1 MEENKIEGDE
11 MANVGD
17 KINGAEPGW
26 ANISFGN
33 SSITYTSLSKGI
45 NFAAGNG
52 SASSFSFTFTGT
64 AVRIITGLFSDGA
77 TRAEIKIDN
86 MVEYANFKG
95 TSGEPHIVYEKNKLP
110 YGTHTIT
117 VRSNN
122 TGTLSLMSIH
132 YAAFANQGDK
142 LAKPELGWQRYKFNE
157 KLNDGTEAIK
167 FYPDNIWTRY
177 SNYIYT
183 TSKDVGYIRFK
194 FYGSA
199 IRIISTHFSDT
210 ATMARITIDGTLS
223 YYNSKGESDG
233 DRLSFENSNLPL
245 GIHTVEIHAN
255 NSGNLGL
262 SAIDLKDGEY
272 LVPLIKVGEALLQ
285 PEPGW
290 TRYDDTD
297 SKIKYL
303 GTWQVTNSGYN
314 NSLHYKNE
322 NVPPKE
328 TVAIK
333 FKFYGK
339 SLRIIGLKMA
349 YYSQNA
355 LIQIDDTEPEL
366 ISFYGETIN
375 TCLLYE
381 KVGLKEGNHT
391 VTIWGEN
398 INLDAIDINQG
409 GFFTPPIKVGDILKE
424 PELGWKRFDDRD
436 EKIFYENPDGGSW
449 KKISA
454 SPDYHN
460 GTLTFK
466 EHVGMPRLKVKFK
479 FKGIQL
485 RILATRFSTTVSK
498 YEEAKILIDG
508 VQYVYNQNGTA
519 NQYCTLL
526 FESPILNQDIH
537 TVEITTGKDPF
548 DFDCID
554 ILGGELFFEP
564 AKVGD
569 VLKEPEPGWTRVDD
583 VNSLIS
589 YIGDSWNLSET
600 SINYYNQTNKYR
612 VGTTPGSVEFSFK
625 GTGIRVVSTMYAAK
639 ASENWPEVSI
649 EIDGVTI
656 GEYAQ
661 SNPDITKL
669 ININQTLLFE
679 KAGLTDGVHKIKL
692 SGTNMNMDAFDILGG
707 NIVKPPAKVGD
718 ILKKP
723 EPGWKRFDD
732 TDSNIKYK
740 GVWATESK
748 SVHYNSTC
756 HYKHSS
762 SNKPPDSNPIS
773 IKFNFE
779 GTKLR
784 IIGLKGNS
792 YDSDAKILI
801 DGKEEVI
808 NFKSTEFLYQCIVY
822 EKLNLS
828 SGAHTVEVKGIY
840 MTLDAIDIDADGS
853 LFTPAKVGDVLKEPQ
868 PGWKRFDNTDI
879 NIKYTGP
886 WNHYTNSNGDYNKT
900 ISVKNNDDGKVPAK
914 CGFAFFGTGIRII
927 SQYNK
932 SESYQNPIKI
942 TIDGSSETYTIS
954 SSLVFQCLAY
964 EKLNLEPGT
973 HTVVIEAQNNII
985 DAIDVQN
992 GYLFTPT
999 QIGDVLKEPESGW
1012 KRFDD
1017 RDPNILYQG
1026 NWIENENIT
1035 THYRGT
1041 FHNKPSSSGDD
1052 SIIKALF
1059 DFSGT
1064 KLRIIAFMTTGSYD
1078 VGTIKIDGEAFNFSY
1093 IKGTPTAQCLV
1104 FEKLGLEPGVHKV
1117 ELSGRYINL
1126 DAIDIDET
1134 GELIPIETKKPKVS
1148 LYEKESGKIFVDDFD
1163 SINPKWLMSPFTA
1176 FNNIVKQGFLRMN
1189 HSADKDTLLLID
1201 KPQGNVAIQVIA
1213 DYTPTKEGDKG
1224 GLLIYK
1230 NEANNIEFLESMK
1243 VSDSPDPK
1251 EWMAVC
1257 KENQWDF
1264 YNKTDVMFDYVRSEQ
1279 LEAHKIGVVLKK
1291 GNTEGFTP
1299 LDINKIIITTS
1310 NLLRL
1315 RQLYEKYKVVLK
1327 DAAENV
1333 ISTSFVEVANTGI
1346 DIPLPSLEFEGI
1358 VEIYDEDGT
1367 LVAKRQTTFF
1377 GGDMY
1382 CMGSSLHISMDT
1394 KELNETD
1401 PTHLGYMTETE
1412 RLVKMTL
1419 TNDNVGPVSNVK
1431 VAIQQY
1437 MEKFGYTWAHLSLD
1451 GSHYTDELSIETLD
1465 AGSSKDFWIKI
1476 IKDVNYMAFEP
1487 IYFNIHLSH
1496 D

>member
-1 MEENKIEGDE
+1 

-26 ANISFGN
+26 TNVDFKD
-33 SSITYTSLSKGI
+33 SSIKYTSMVKQTS
-45 NFAAGNG
+45 FAAGSG

-64 AVRIITGLFSDGA
+64 AVRIITGLFSDGV
-77 TRAEIKIDN
+77 TKAEIKIDN

-95 TSGEPHIVYEKNKLP
+95 TSGDPHIVYEKNKLP

-117 VRSNN
+117 VRSNVSSS
-122 TGTLSLMSIH
+122 TPGTLTLMAIH

-157 KLNDGTEAIK
+157 KLNDGTEAIRY
-167 FYPDNIWTRY
+167 YPENIWTRY
-177 SNYIYT
+177 SNYIFT

-199 IRIISTHFSDT
+199 IRIISTHFSTT
-210 ATMARITIDGTLS
+210 ASMARITIDGTSS
-223 YYNSKGESDG
+223 YYNSRGGSDG

-245 GIHTVEIHAN
+245 GIHTVQIDT
-255 NSGNLGL
+255 NSTGELCL

-272 LVPLIKVGEALLQ
+272 LVPLIKVGEPLLQ

-297 SKIKYL
+297 SKIKYS
-303 GTWQVTNSGYN
+303 GTWSASTADDGSYN
-314 NSLHYKNE
+314 RTVHYTSTTSNGI
-322 NVPPKE
+322 VSA
-328 TVAIK
+328 T
-333 FKFYGK
+333 FSFYGK
-339 SLRIIGLKMA
+339 SIRLIGLMSP
-349 YYSQNA
+349 YYKKAS
-355 LIQIDDTEPEL
+355 IIIDGNILED
-366 ISFYGETIN
+366 IN
-375 TCLLYE
+375 LEATTNGKSILVYE
-381 KVGLKEGNHT
+381 KKDLKEGNHT
-391 VTIWGEN
+391 VTIWGEK

-409 GFFTPPIKVGDILKE
+409 GYFTPPVKVGDILKE

-436 EKIFYENPDGGSW
+436 TKISYENPDGGSW
-449 KKISA
+449 KISA
-454 SPDYHN
+454 NSDYYN
-460 GTLTFK
+460 GTITFK

-526 FESPILNQDIH
+526 FESPVLNQDIH

-569 VLKEPEPGWTRVDD
+569 VLTQPEPGWKRFDD
-583 VNSLIS
+583 SHNSIT
-589 YIGDSWNLSET
+589 YEGVWRTD
-600 SINYYNQTNKYR
+600 
-612 VGTTPGSVEFSFK
+612 
-625 GTGIRVVSTMYAAK
+625 TGIKNYNSTLHYKEKDTNTGPASIKFNFYGSKLRIIGLSYYYYDTDAK
-639 ASENWPEVSI
+639 I
-649 EIDGVTI
+649 IIDGNEETI
-656 GEYAQ
+656 
-661 SNPDITKL
+661 NF
-669 ININQTLLFE
+669 N
-679 KAGLTDGVHKIKL
+679 L
-692 SGTNMNMDAFDILGG
+692 SGTNAIYQCLLYEKEGLSLGQHTVQIQGVYMTLDAIDIDADGYL
-707 NIVKPPAKVGD
+707 PAKVGD
-718 ILKKP
+718 ILTQP

-732 TDSNIKYK
+732 TDSNIKYE
-740 GVWATESK
+740 GNWIAAQNATGRFNE
-748 SVHYNSTC
+748 TL
-756 HYKHSS
+756 HYKNNSHGI
-762 SNKPPDSNPIS
+762 DPIS
-773 IKFNFE
+773 IEFHFK

-784 IIGLKGNS
+784 LITLVNTLYDKNLQITIDNVTETFSS
-792 YDSDAKILI
+792 YKDKSEAQ
-801 DGKEEVI
+801 VI
-808 NFKSTEFLYQCIVY
+808 AY
-822 EKLNLS
+822 EKTGLLNTTHKVIIT
-828 SGAHTVEVKGIY
+828 GTYAN
-840 MTLDAIDIDADGS
+840 LDALDIDAD
-853 LFTPAKVGDVLKEPQ
+853 
-868 PGWKRFDNTDI
+868 
-879 NIKYTGP
+879 
-886 WNHYTNSNGDYNKT
+886 
-900 ISVKNNDDGKVPAK
+900 
-914 CGFAFFGTGIRII
+914 
-927 SQYNK
+927 
-932 SESYQNPIKI
+932 
-942 TIDGSSETYTIS
+942 
-954 SSLVFQCLAY
+954 
-964 EKLNLEPGT
+964 
-973 HTVVIEAQNNII
+973 
-985 DAIDVQN
+985 

-999 QIGDVLKEPESGW
+999 QVGDVLKEPESVW

-1041 FHNKPSSSGDD
+1041 FHNKPSSSGDN
-1052 SIIKALF
+1052 SIVRALF

-1126 DAIDIDET
+1126 DAVDIDET

-1176 FNNIVKQGFLRMN
+1176 FNNVAKQGFLRMN
-1189 HSADKDTLLLID
+1189 HSANKDALLLID

-1213 DYTPTKEGDKG
+1213 DYTPTKEGDQG

-1264 YNKTDVMFDYVRSEQ
+1264 YNKTDVTFDYVRSEQ

-1291 GNTEGFTP
+1291 GNAEGFTP

-1394 KELNETD
+1394 KELDETD

-1419 TNDNVGPVSNVK
+1419 TNDNIGPVSNVK

-1465 AGSSKDFWIKI
+1465 AGISKDFWVKI

-1496 D
+1496 E

>member
-11 MANVGD
+11 MAKVGD
-17 KINGAEPGW
+17 KIDGAEPGW
-26 ANISFGN
+26 SNISFGN
-33 SSITYTSLSKGI
+33 SSITYTGMTKG
-45 NFAAGNG
+45 
-52 SASSFSFTFTGT
+52 SSFAYGTGSTASYSFTFTGT

-77 TRAEIKIDN
+77 TNAEIKIDN
-86 MVEYANFKG
+86 TVEYANFKG
-95 TSGEPHIVYEKNKLP
+95 TSGDPHIVYEKTKLP

-117 VRSNN
+117 VRANGS
-122 TGTLSLMSIH
+122 GTLSLMAIH

-142 LAKPELGWQRYKFNE
+142 LVKPELGWQRHKFDE
-157 KLNDGTEAIK
+157 KLSDGTEAVK
-167 FYPDNIWTRY
+167 YYPENIWTRY
-177 SNYIYT
+177 SEYIFT
-183 TSKDVGYIRFK
+183 TKPNVGYIRFK

-210 ATMARITIDGTLS
+210 ATMARIIIDGKTS
-223 YYNSKGESDG
+223 YYNSRGGSDG

-245 GIHTVEIHAN
+245 GIHTVEIYTN
-255 NSGNLGL
+255 NTGNLSL

-303 GTWQVTNSGYN
+303 GTWSVSTTDDGSYN
-314 NSLHYKNE
+314 KTVHYTSTTS
-322 NVPPKE
+322 VGIVSA
-328 TVAIK
+328 T
-333 FKFYGK
+333 FSFYGK
-339 SLRIIGLKMA
+339 SIRLIGLMSP
-349 YYSQNA
+349 YYKKAN
-355 LIQIDDTEPEL
+355 IIIDGNILEE
-366 ISFYGETIN
+366 IN
-375 TCLLYE
+375 FEATTNGKSILVYE
-381 KVGLKEGNHT
+381 KKDLKEENHT
-391 VTIWGEN
+391 VTIWGEK
-398 INLDAIDINQG
+398 INLDAIDFNESGYLIP
-409 GFFTPPIKVGDILKE
+409 TVKVGERLKE
-424 PELGWKRFDDRD
+424 PEPGWKRFDDRD
-436 EKIFYENPDGGSW
+436 TRIFYENPDGGTW
-449 KKISA
+449 KKISVD
-454 SPDYHN
+454 PTKYYN
-460 GTLTFK
+460 GTVTFK
-466 EHVGMPRLKVKFK
+466 EHLGMPRLKIKFK

-485 RILATRFSTTVSK
+485 RILATRYSTTVSK

-508 VQYVYNQNGTA
+508 VQYVYNQNGPS
-519 NQYCTLL
+519 NQFCTLL
-526 FESPILNQDIH
+526 FESPILNQDVH

-569 VLKEPEPGWTRVDD
+569 VLTQPEPGWKRFDD
-583 VNSLIS
+583 SHS
-589 YIGDSWNLSET
+589 
-600 SINYYNQTNKYR
+600 SI
-612 VGTTPGSVEFSFK
+612 
-625 GTGIRVVSTMYAAK
+625 MYAGVWGIDKGLKNYNSTLHYKEKSTNTEPAAIKFNFYGSKLRIIGLSYDYYDTDAK
-639 ASENWPEVSI
+639 I
-649 EIDGVTI
+649 IIDGHEETI
-656 GEYAQ
+656 
-661 SNPDITKL
+661 NF
-669 ININQTLLFE
+669 N
-679 KAGLTDGVHKIKL
+679 L
-692 SGTNMNMDAFDILGG
+692 SGTKDIYQCLLYEKKGLLLGNHTVQIQGIFMNLDAIDIDADGYLFT
-707 NIVKPPAKVGD
+707 PAKVGD
-718 ILKKP
+718 ILTQP

-732 TDSNIKYK
+732 TDNNIKYE
-740 GVWATESK
+740 GNWVAAQNATGRFNE
-748 SVHYNSTC
+748 TL
-756 HYKHSS
+756 HYKNNSHGI
-762 SNKPPDSNPIS
+762 DPIS
-773 IKFNFE
+773 IEFHFK

-784 IIGLKGNS
+784 LITLVNTL
-792 YDSDAKILI
+792 YDKNLQITI
-801 DGKEEVI
+801 DGVTETFSSYKDKSESQVI
-808 NFKSTEFLYQCIVY
+808 TY
-822 EKLNLS
+822 EKTGLLNTT
-828 SGAHTVEVKGIY
+828 HKVKITGIY
-840 MTLDAIDIDADGS
+840 ANLDAIDIDADG
-853 LFTPAKVGDVLKEPQ
+853 
-868 PGWKRFDNTDI
+868 
-879 NIKYTGP
+879 
-886 WNHYTNSNGDYNKT
+886 
-900 ISVKNNDDGKVPAK
+900 
-914 CGFAFFGTGIRII
+914 
-927 SQYNK
+927 
-932 SESYQNPIKI
+932 
-942 TIDGSSETYTIS
+942 
-954 SSLVFQCLAY
+954 
-964 EKLNLEPGT
+964 
-973 HTVVIEAQNNII
+973 
-985 DAIDVQN
+985 
-992 GYLFTPT
+992 YLFTPT
-999 QIGDVLKEPESGW
+999 QVGDVLKEPESGW

-1017 RDPNILYQG
+1017 RDPNIIYQG

-1052 SIIKALF
+1052 SIVRALF

-1064 KLRIIAFMTTGSYD
+1064 KVRIIAFMTTGSYD

-1104 FEKLGLEPGVHKV
+1104 FEKAGLEPGIHKV

-1134 GELIPIETKKPKVS
+1134 GELIPIEIKKPKVS
-1148 LYEKESGKIFVDDFD
+1148 LYEKESGKVFVDDFD

-1176 FNNIVKQGFLRMN
+1176 FNNVVKPEFLRMN
-1189 HSADKDTLLLID
+1189 HSADKDVLLLID

-1230 NEANNIEFLESMK
+1230 NAANNIEFLESMK
-1243 VSDSPDPK
+1243 ASDSPDTK

-1264 YNKTDVMFDYVRSEQ
+1264 YNKTDITFDYVRSEQ

-1291 GNTEGFTP
+1291 GNAEGFTP

-1333 ISTSFVEVANTGI
+1333 ISTSFVEAANTGI

-1394 KELNETD
+1394 KELDETD
-1401 PTHLGYMTETE
+1401 PTHLGYMTESE

-1451 GSHYTDELSIETLD
+1451 GSHYTNELTIETLNP
-1465 AGSSKDFWIKI
+1465 GSSKDFWVKI

-1496 D
+1496 E

>member
-1 MEENKIEGDE
+1 

-26 ANISFGN
+26 SNISFGN
-33 SSITYTSLSKGI
+33 GSITYTGMTKGVSY
-45 NFAAGNG
+45 AYGG
-52 SASSFSFTFTGT
+52 GTASYSFTFTGT

-86 MVEYANFKG
+86 TVEYANFKG
-95 TSGEPHIVYEKNKLP
+95 TSGDPHIVYEKTKLP

-122 TGTLSLMSIH
+122 TGTLSLMAIH
-132 YAAFANQGDK
+132 YAAFANVGDK
-142 LAKPELGWQRYKFNE
+142 LDKPELGWQRHKFNE
-157 KLNDGTEAIK
+157 KLSDGTEAIRY
-167 FYPDNIWTRY
+167 YPENIWNAYTDK
-177 SNYIYT
+177 YIYT
-183 TSKDVGYIRFK
+183 KEKDVGYIRFK

-223 YYNSKGESDG
+223 YYNSRGGSDG

-272 LVPLIKVGEALLQ
+272 LVPLIKVG
-285 PEPGW
+285 
-290 TRYDDTD
+290 
-297 SKIKYL
+297 
-303 GTWQVTNSGYN
+303 
-314 NSLHYKNE
+314 
-322 NVPPKE
+322 
-328 TVAIK
+328 
-333 FKFYGK
+333 
-339 SLRIIGLKMA
+339 
-349 YYSQNA
+349 
-355 LIQIDDTEPEL
+355 
-366 ISFYGETIN
+366 
-375 TCLLYE
+375 
-381 KVGLKEGNHT
+381 
-391 VTIWGEN
+391 
-398 INLDAIDINQG
+398 
-409 GFFTPPIKVGDILKE
+409 DIL
-424 PELGWKRFDDRD
+424 
-436 EKIFYENPDGGSW
+436 
-449 KKISA
+449 
-454 SPDYHN
+454 
-460 GTLTFK
+460 T
-466 EHVGMPRLKVKFK
+466 
-479 FKGIQL
+479 
-485 RILATRFSTTVSK
+485 
-498 YEEAKILIDG
+498 
-508 VQYVYNQNGTA
+508 
-519 NQYCTLL
+519 
-526 FESPILNQDIH
+526 
-537 TVEITTGKDPF
+537 
-548 DFDCID
+548 
-554 ILGGELFFEP
+554 
-564 AKVGD
+564 
-569 VLKEPEPGWTRVDD
+569 
-583 VNSLIS
+583 
-589 YIGDSWNLSET
+589 
-600 SINYYNQTNKYR
+600 
-612 VGTTPGSVEFSFK
+612 
-625 GTGIRVVSTMYAAK
+625 
-639 ASENWPEVSI
+639 
-649 EIDGVTI
+649 
-656 GEYAQ
+656 
-661 SNPDITKL
+661 
-669 ININQTLLFE
+669 
-679 KAGLTDGVHKIKL
+679 
-692 SGTNMNMDAFDILGG
+692 
-707 NIVKPPAKVGD
+707 
-718 ILKKP
+718 KP

-732 TDSNIKYK
+732 TDSNIEYK
-740 GVWATESK
+740 GVWATEK
-748 SVHYNSTC
+748 SPTHYNSTC

-773 IKFNFE
+773 IKFNFK

-784 IIGLKGNS
+784 IIGFKGNS

-808 NFKSTEFLYQCIVY
+808 NFKSTEFLSQCIVY

-828 SGAHTVEVKGIY
+828 SGVHTVEVKGIY

-853 LFTPAKVGDVLKEPQ
+853 LFTPAKVGDTLKEPE
-868 PGWKRFDNTDI
+868 PGWKRFDDTDERI
-879 NIKYTGP
+879 SYNGLNWQISTNSGALDHYNQT
-886 WNHYTNSNGDYNKT
+886 NHYRIENDSA
-900 ISVKNNDDGKVPAK
+900 SVEFYFKGN
-914 CGFAFFGTGIRII
+914 GIRII
-927 SQYNK
+927 GAVYNWK
-932 SESYQNPIKI
+932 PVSVQLDGINIGSYTPNIPNATSFGQV
-942 TIDGSSETYTIS
+942 
-954 SSLVFQCLAY
+954 LLY
-964 EKLNLEPGT
+964 EKKDLNSDIHHIKLIGT
-973 HTVVIEAQNNII
+973 TMMV
-985 DAIDVQN
+985 DAFDIL
-992 GYLFTPT
+992 GGELFFKPVKV
-999 QIGDVLKEPESGW
+999 GDVLKEPESGW

-1017 RDPNILYQG
+1017 RDPNIHYQG

-1052 SIIKALF
+1052 SIVRALF

-1176 FNNIVKQGFLRMN
+1176 FNNVAKQGFLRMN
-1189 HSADKDTLLLID
+1189 HSADKDALLLID

-1394 KELNETD
+1394 KELDETD

-1465 AGSSKDFWIKI
+1465 AGSSKDFWVKI

>member
-26 ANISFGN
+26 SNISFGN
-33 SSITYTSLSKGI
+33 GSITYTGMTKGVSY
-45 NFAAGNG
+45 AYGG
-52 SASSFSFTFTGT
+52 GTASYSFTFTGT

-86 MVEYANFKG
+86 TVEYANFKG
-95 TSGEPHIVYEKNKLP
+95 TSGDPHIVYEKTKLP

-122 TGTLSLMSIH
+122 TGTLSLMAIH

-177 SNYIYT
+177 SNYIFT

-199 IRIISTHFSDT
+199 IRIISTHFSNT
-210 ATMARITIDGTLS
+210 ASMARITIDGTSS
-223 YYNSKGESDG
+223 YYNSRGGSDG

-245 GIHTVEIHAN
+245 GIHTVQIDT
-255 NSGNLGL
+255 NSTGELCL

-272 LVPLIKVGEALLQ
+272 LVPLIKVGEPLLQ

-303 GTWQVTNSGYN
+303 GTWKVTNSGYN
-314 NSLHYKNE
+314 SSLHYKNE

-449 KKISA
+449 KKISVD
-454 SPDYHN
+454 PTEYYN

-485 RILATRFSTTVSK
+485 RIIATRFSTTVSK

-564 AKVGD
+564 AKIGD
-569 VLKEPEPGWTRVDD
+569 VLTE
-583 VNSLIS
+583 
-589 YIGDSWNLSET
+589 
-600 SINYYNQTNKYR
+600 
-612 VGTTPGSVEFSFK
+612 
-625 GTGIRVVSTMYAAK
+625 
-639 ASENWPEVSI
+639 
-649 EIDGVTI
+649 
-656 GEYAQ
+656 
-661 SNPDITKL
+661 
-669 ININQTLLFE
+669 
-679 KAGLTDGVHKIKL
+679 
-692 SGTNMNMDAFDILGG
+692 
-707 NIVKPPAKVGD
+707 
-718 ILKKP
+718 P

-732 TDSNIKYK
+732 SHNSITYE
-740 GVWATESK
+740 GVWGTDK
-748 SVHYNSTC
+748 GIKNYNSTL
-756 HYKHSS
+756 HYKEKGT
-762 SNKPPDSNPIS
+762 NTEPAS
-773 IKFNFE
+773 IKFNFY
-779 GTKLR
+779 GSKLR
-784 IIGLKGNS
+784 IIGLS
-792 YDSDAKILI
+792 YYYYDTDAKIII
-801 DGKEEVI
+801 DGNEETI
-808 NFKSTEFLYQCIVY
+808 NFNLSGTNGIYQCLLY
-822 EKLNLS
+822 EKEGLS
-828 SGAHTVEVKGIY
+828 LGQHTVQIQGGY
-840 MTLDAIDIDADGS
+840 MTLDAIDIDAGGS

-868 PGWKRFDNTDI
+868 PGWKRFDDTDS
-879 NIKYTGP
+879 NIKYVGNTWQTENSASAG
-886 WNHYTNSNGDYNKT
+886 HYKNTLHYKHSNFGSEAIKIQFGFIGSCLRIIALSMSSYDRNATIKIDDKTYNLSYYNKEPT
-900 ISVKNNDDGKVPAK
+900 KQCLIFEEVNLKYGSHTVSIEGLYLNLDAIDIDADGSLFTPAK
-914 CGFAFFGTGIRII
+914 VGDVLTQPEPGWKRFDDTDSNIEYKGVWATEIKSIHYNSTCHYKHSSSNTPPDSNPISIKFNFKGTKFRII
-927 SQYNK
+927 SFTGR
-932 SESYQNPIKI
+932 SYDSAAKI
-942 TIDGSSETYTIS
+942 LIDGKEEVINFKLTE
-954 SSLVFQCLAY
+954 SLSQCLVY
-964 EKLNLEPGT
+964 EKLNLPSGV
-973 HTVVIEAQNNII
+973 HTVEVKGIYMTL
-985 DAIDVQN
+985 DAIDIDAD

-999 QIGDVLKEPESGW
+999 QVGDVLKEPESGW
-1012 KRFDD
+1012 RRFDD

-1052 SIIKALF
+1052 SIVRALF

-1064 KLRIIAFMTTGSYD
+1064 KVRIIAFMTTGSYD

-1176 FNNIVKQGFLRMN
+1176 FNNVAKQGFLRMN
-1189 HSADKDTLLLID
+1189 HSADKDALLLID

-1264 YNKTDVMFDYVRSEQ
+1264 YNKTDVTFDYVRSEQ

-1291 GNTEGFTP
+1291 GNAEGFTP

-1394 KELNETD
+1394 KELDETD
-1401 PTHLGYMTETE
+1401 PTYLGYMTETE

-1451 GSHYTDELSIETLD
+1451 GSHYTDELAIETLD
-1465 AGSSKDFWIKI
+1465 TGSSKDFWVKI